1 MRYLL
6 DWLFAPGFFQSGP
19 VRVAIVAGGVVAAVS
34 AVVGVFAV
42 LRGQSFAGHAVADV
56 GTTGGSG
63 AFLVG
68 ASPLWGFV
76 VAGVT
81 AAGVM
86 ELFAVRRE
94 RGRDLATGVV
104 LGAALGLTALLLY
117 FDTTLNATTGATQS
131 VLFGSLFV
139 IAGNAMPAIIV
150 TGLVALGAVAVIYR
164 PLLLSTVSVE
174 MAGARGVA
182 VRATGV
188 IYLGVMAVAVS
199 LSCMT
204 VGAILSTAV
213 LIGPAASAVRL
224 TRSPGRAILCSA
236 LIGVGATWLGI
247 ILAYDSFTWPPSGHG
262 WPVSFFVVAL
272 VIVTYLLSGI
282 PGWVA
287 PRAIE
292 ER

>member
-199 LSCMT
+199 LACMT

-272 VIVTYLLSGI
+272 VFVTYLLSGI
-282 PGWVA
+282 PRWVA